1 MVILVPW
8 KPVVVGWCVLA
19 AVLWV
24 GYVGYSVLEGK
35 NPFLMA
41 QRHSSQLQ
49 SHTTPDNKTRRQGNA
64 SSR

>member
-41 QRHSSQLQ
+41 QRHLSQLKTH
-49 SHTTPDNKTRRQGNA
+49 SAATRGTLNKK
-64 SSR
+64 